1 MGTEDDTEARGELLC
16 RVAEVRRHSVLL
28 DPGEERAR
36 FLLPLDLVPGEV
48 EVGDGVGVRA
58 RQARLASP
66 AAAENHGT
74 DVDEIFDEA
83 LEALQDI
90 ESGWGRPGTPADS
103 SAA

>member
-16 RVAEVRRHSVLL
+16 RVAKVREHSVLL
-28 DPGEERAR
+28 DPGQDRAR
-36 FLLPLDLVPGEV
+36 FLLPLDLVPDEV
-48 EVGDGVGVRA
+48 EVGDNVGVRA
-58 RQARLASP
+58 RHACLASP
-66 AAAENHGT
+66 TGAEDDGT

-83 LEALQDI
+83 LQALEDI